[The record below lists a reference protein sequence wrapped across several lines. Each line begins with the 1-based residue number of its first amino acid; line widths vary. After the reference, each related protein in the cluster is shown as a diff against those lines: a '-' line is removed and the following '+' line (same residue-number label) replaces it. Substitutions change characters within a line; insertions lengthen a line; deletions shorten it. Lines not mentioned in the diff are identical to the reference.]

1 MGNPFVNNN
10 QNRSNFQQ
18 TNPQTQQPQ
27 QLDLN
32 KLYNEFKQNP
42 SKYLSGL
49 NLPPELQTPEQIV
62 RYLAQNGRIPPL
74 IQKQVYS
81 MVSKR

>member
-10 QNRSNFQQ
+10 QNGSNF
-18 TNPQTQQPQ
+18 QQPQ

-62 RYLAQNGRIPPL
+62 RYLAQAGRIPPL
-74 IQKQVYS
+74 IQRQVYS

>member
-10 QNRSNFQQ
+10 QNGRNFQQ
-18 TNPQTQQPQ
+18 TNQQPQ

-74 IQKQVYS
+74 IQRQVYS
-81 MVSKR
+81 MVGKR

>member
-1 MGNPFVNNN
+1 MGNPFFEN
-10 QNRSNFQQ
+10 QNRSNFQ
-18 TNPQTQQPQ
+18 QTQQPQ

-32 KLYNEFKQNP
+32 KLFNEFKQNP

-74 IQKQVYS
+74 IQRQVYS

>member
-1 MGNPFVNNN
+1 MEPFFEN

-18 TNPQTQQPQ
+18 TNQQPQ

>member
-10 QNRSNFQQ
+10 QNGSNFQQ
-18 TNPQTQQPQ
+18 TNQQPQ

-62 RYLAQNGRIPPL
+62 RYLAQNGRSPPL
-74 IQKQVYS
+74 IQRQVYS
-81 MVSKR
+81 MVGKR